1 MDNICIFIFR
11 VCDNFVILINIYL
24 LDLLKL
30 VRQKSMVHYGF
41 LLQNLH
47 CYKCQGLRGSVLK
60 FFFFKNQFK
69 KYCFRMVFRYMII
82 IRRLH

>member
-1 MDNICIFIFR
+1 MYNDFVFKFLSIAFTLMDNICIFIFR

-47 CYKCQGLRGSVLK
+47 CYKCQGLRGSVFK
-60 FFFFKNQFK
+60 FF
-69 KYCFRMVFRYMII
+69 
-82 IRRLH
+82 